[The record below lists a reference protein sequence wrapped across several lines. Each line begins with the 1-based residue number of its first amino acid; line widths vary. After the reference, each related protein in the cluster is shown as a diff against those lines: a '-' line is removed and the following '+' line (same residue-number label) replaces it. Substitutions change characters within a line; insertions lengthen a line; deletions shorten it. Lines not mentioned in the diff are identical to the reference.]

1 MKRGAFESIAPTSQV
16 ARPSMSSTIRP
27 EDYGRGLRSI
37 ADGLEKV
44 AELMGKMSN
53 FADKA
58 YAVKQAN
65 EGNLAKH
72 NKQKKELMDEYSTY
86 ADKNSPEAR
95 ACYKNIERINQE
107 IAYDRNVL
115 KRSNI
120 FGMWGTATDGTK

>member
-1 MKRGAFESIAPTSQV
+1 MKRGAFESVSPTSQV
-16 ARPSMSSTIRP
+16 ARPSMSSVIRP
-27 EDYGRGLRSI
+27 DDYGRGLRSI
-37 ADGLEKV
+37 ADGFSKF
-44 AELMGKMSN
+44 ADFMGKLGNM
-53 FADKA
+53 ADKA

-86 ADKNSPEAR
+86 TDKNSPEAR

-107 IAYDRNVL
+107 IAYDRDVL

-120 FGMWGTATDGTK
+120 FGTWGTPTDGTK